1 MRSARATADPGLLG
15 LFEASAQN
23 VEDTAR
29 LLHALLADYPE
40 QAALAADIVRCE
52 HDGDR
57 IAHDIKAQLA
67 RHGTGGVLEP
77 ADVHALA
84 GALDDIVD
92 HAEEAAD
99 QLALYA
105 VEAPMEPAQRMAE
118 ILTALGEEQRSE
130 EFAARA
136 GELKRRRHDAF
147 WMPEDGFYAMALDP
161 DKQQVRSIASNPGH
175 ALASGLVPREHAR
188 ACADRLMAADLF
200 SSPHVTV
207 VGAAEN
213 SANRR

>member
-1 MRSARATADPGLLG
+1 RLP
-15 LFEASAQN
+15 
-23 VEDTAR
+23 AR
-29 LLHALLADYPE
+29 LWHPLLAHGRGQP
-40 QAALAADIVRCE
+40 ALAADIVRCE

-67 RHGTGGVLEP
+67 RHGTCGGLEP

-118 ILTALGEEQRSE
+118 ILV
-130 EFAARA
+130 
-136 GELKRRRHDAF
+136 D
-147 WMPEDGFYAMALDP
+147 
-161 DKQQVRSIASNPGH
+161 
-175 ALASGLVPREHAR
+175 
-188 ACADRLMAADLF
+188 C
-200 SSPHVTV
+200 
-207 VGAAEN
+207 AAEV
-213 SANRR
+213 AAALHDLTIGAD

>member
-118 ILTALGEEQRSE
+118 ILVDCAAEVAAAL
-130 EFAARA
+130 
-136 GELKRRRHDAF
+136 HDLTI
-147 WMPEDGFYAMALDP
+147 G
-161 DKQQVRSIASNPGH
+161 
-175 ALASGLVPREHAR
+175 
-188 ACADRLMAADLF
+188 ADLGARLVALHELERLGDQVMRAAVAALF
-200 SSPHVTV
+200 VNGIDPMTV
-207 VGAAEN
+207 IRWKAIFETLEAVVDDCERVADVLERIVLKAGRRPRGA
-213 SANRR
+213 RP